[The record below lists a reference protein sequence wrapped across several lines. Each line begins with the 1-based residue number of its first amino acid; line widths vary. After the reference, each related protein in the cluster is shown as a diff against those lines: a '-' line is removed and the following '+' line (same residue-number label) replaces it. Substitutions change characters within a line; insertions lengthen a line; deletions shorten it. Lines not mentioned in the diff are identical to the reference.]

1 MVEIKRSLWDKLSI
15 LDTVEF
21 YPWHKG
27 LDISWSLLSGE
38 NELNKSE
45 SKNLKKDLSYFFYFN
60 QSKGFDSFMYSGVA
74 QISES
79 RISASYDY
87 SIEYEDS
94 GGYLLGESIIKK
106 ILPEL
111 EREKGNKIEED
122 QVFLNCSF
130 SGGQIDSLELLELGS
145 GSDHNKI
152 IISDSVKD
160 LIRKEII
167 NFISEEVGSEHIG
180 DAILEIEES
189 SCSDVLIYE
198 QEEWIFEVV
207 EDEDW
212 DTNYN

>member
-1 MVEIKRSLWDKLSI
+1 MIEIKRSLWDKLSI
-15 LDTVEF
+15 LDTLEF

-27 LDISWSLLSGE
+27 LDISWSLSSGVK
-38 NELNKSE
+38 ELNKSE

-79 RISASYDY
+79 RISASYHY
-87 SIEYEDS
+87 SIEYEDL
-94 GGYLLGESIIKK
+94 GGYLLVESIIKK

-111 EREKGNKIEED
+111 ERENGNKIQED

-130 SGGQIDSLELLELGS
+130 TEGQIEFLELLELGS
-145 GSDHNKI
+145 GPDYKNI

-160 LIRKEII
+160 LIKKEII
-167 NFISEEVGSEHIG
+167 NFVSEEVDSEHIG
-180 DAILEIEES
+180 GATLEIEES
-189 SCSDVLIYE
+189 FCSDVRIYE
-198 QEEWIFEVV
+198 QDEWIFEVV

-212 DTNYN
+212 DTNYI